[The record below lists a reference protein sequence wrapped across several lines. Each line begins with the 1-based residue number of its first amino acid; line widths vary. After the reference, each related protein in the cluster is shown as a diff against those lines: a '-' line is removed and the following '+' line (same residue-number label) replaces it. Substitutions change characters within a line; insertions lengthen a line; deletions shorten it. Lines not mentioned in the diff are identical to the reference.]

1 MIEVYHHNGNGQ
13 FKCWYTWVLSSRYS
27 TASLWQKNYSIQIIA
42 RRKKLLYHKQIK
54 IKVAWDYYE
63 LPEYLQKIIEFTSVQ
78 EIQFY
83 VQRFKFIFAYFNN
96 LTEYYYL

>member
-1 MIEVYHHNGNGQ
+1 MAEELQ
-13 FKCWYTWVLSSRYS
+13 YTNHCQKEKTALSQ
-27 TASLWQKNYSIQIIA
+27 TV
-42 RRKKLLYHKQIK
+42 K